1 MTNTQTNRI
10 QQLPDDLILHIRSFM
25 TERTRMF
32 YDMAESN
39 PGRYVSDDEI
49 MQAYIDQIEAEAE
62 EWEYDIDID
71 EWDQMYGGGDFLV
84 EEGDEVW

>member
-1 MTNTQTNRI
+1 
-10 QQLPDDLILHIRSFM
+10 
-25 TERTRMF
+25 MF